1 MVGLMGTSKRASL
14 VTQTIKNPSAM
25 WETWIQF
32 LSWEDPLEDGMT
44 THSSVFAWR
53 IPTDREVWRV
63 IVHEVAKSRM

>member
-1 MVGLMGTSKRASL
+1 
-14 VTQTIKNPSAM
+14 M